1 MRIFLVCLCAW
12 FVAQLIK
19 VILNAIKYFIDKK
32 NGDKAKKVTISTLFK
47 LGGMPS
53 SHTATVIALGT
64 CVGCLE
70 GWDST
75 VFAVAGVFAFITM
88 FDAIKV
94 RLPMESLTDEFIS
107 LRQIVMESIKDMESL
122 KKLKRVEGHTLPEV
136 VGGFIV
142 GAGVALLI
150 LKFTPLFPEYVSIFE
165 TLFKLKF

>member
-12 FVAQLIK
+12 FIAQLMK
-19 VILNAIKYFIDKK
+19 VIINSIKYAIDKK
-32 NGDKAKKVTISTLFK
+32 KGNVATKVTIETLFK

-64 CVGCLE
+64 CVGALE

-75 VFAVAGVFAFITM
+75 IFAVAGVFAFITM

-94 RLPMESLTDEFIS
+94 RLPMGRLTDAFLVVREAV
-107 LRQIVMESIKDMESL
+107 LGKDL
-122 KKLKRVEGHTLPEV
+122 KKLKKVEGHTLPEV
-136 VGGFIV
+136 IGGFFV

-165 TLFKLKF
+165 TMSIFK

>member
-1 MRIFLVCLCAW
+1 MRIILVCICAW
-12 FVAQLIK
+12 FVAQLLK
-19 VILNAIKYFIDKK
+19 VIINSIKYAVNKK
-32 NGDKAKKVTISTLFK
+32 NGEVAEKVTVETLFK

-64 CVGCLE
+64 CVGALE

-75 VFAVAGVFAFITM
+75 IFAVAGVFAFITM

-94 RLPMESLTDEFIS
+94 RLPMGRLTDAFLVVREAV
-107 LRQIVMESIKDMESL
+107 LGKDL
-122 KKLKRVEGHTLPEV
+122 KKLKKVEGHTFPEV

-165 TLFKLKF
+165 TFPLFTLI

>member
-12 FVAQLIK
+12 FVAQVIK
-19 VILNAIKYFIDKK
+19 VIINSVKYYIDEKK
-32 NGDKAKKVTISTLFK
+32 GKVAKKVTLETLFK

-53 SHTATVIALGT
+53 SHTATVISLGT
-64 CVGCLE
+64 CVGALE

-94 RLPMESLTDEFIS
+94 RLPLGKLTDEF
-107 LRQIVMESIKDMESL
+107 LVVREAVMGKDL
-122 KKLKRVEGHTLPEV
+122 KKLKKAEGHTLPEV
-136 VGGFIV
+136 IGGFIV
-142 GAGVALLI
+142 GAGVALFI

-165 TLFKLKF
+165 TLF

>member
-12 FVAQLIK
+12 FVAQLMK
-19 VILNAIKYFIDKK
+19 VIINTIKYFVDKK
-32 NGDKAKKVTISTLFK
+32 NGEEAKKVTLETLFK

-53 SHTATVIALGT
+53 SHTATVISLCT
-64 CVGCLE
+64 CVGALE

-94 RLPMESLTDEFIS
+94 RLPMGRLTDAFLVVREAV
-107 LRQIVMESIKDMESL
+107 LGKDL
-122 KKLKRVEGHTLPEV
+122 KKLKKVEGHTLPEV
-136 VGGFIV
+136 IGGFFV
-142 GAGVALLI
+142 GAGVALII

-165 TLFKLKF
+165 QFKF